1 MKRLTA
7 CFTLSL
13 LSLCAANA
21 QAQSMQCHG
30 ASESEILKQFSHW
43 NARLQ
48 TGDAKQVADLY
59 SDTAVLLPTLSATPR
74 LSRESRIDYFA
85 HFLSERPRGT
95 LDSHQVQL
103 GCNEAT
109 LAGLYT
115 FDFAATGKRVAARY
129 TFTYRWDGQRWLIT
143 QHHSSLLPQG

>member
-1 MKRLTA
+1 MKRITA

-13 LSLCAANA
+13 LTLCAANA
-21 QAQSMQCHG
+21 QARSVQCQ
-30 ASESEILKQFSHW
+30 AVSESEILKQFDQW
-43 NARLQ
+43 NTRLQ
-48 TGDAKQVADLY
+48 SGDAHQVAELY

-74 LSRESRIDYFA
+74 LSRESRIDYFK
-85 HFLSERPRGT
+85 HFLSAHPRGT

-115 FDFAATGKRVAARY
+115 FDFADTGKRVAARY
-129 TFTYRWDGQRWLIT
+129 TFTYRWDGQRWLIS